1 MLELYHFGPVANS
14 LTPLLCLLEKGI
26 PFENRVLNSRLWEHH
41 TPEFQQLSPEGM
53 VPILVHDGRVV
64 RESTVI
70 NEYIDSVWPDN
81 PLRPADPWLRAEMR
95 VPGSAWLELGVTP
108 TDAGAEYRQRAV
120 FFPQGLTGRLYW
132 LAMLPFH
139 GLIFSG
145 MVSRIV
151 AEAEEA

>member
-1 MLELYHFGPVANS
+1 M
-14 LTPLLCLLEKGI
+14 
-26 PFENRVLNSRLWEHH
+26 RSRLTVGDAVDVWRVESID
-41 TPEFQQLSPEGM
+41 P
-53 VPILVHDGRVV
+53 GRM
-64 RESTVI
+64 
-70 NEYIDSVWPDN
+70 
-81 PLRPADPWLRAEMR
+81 LRLRAEMR